1 MVASKDIV
9 FLFCLSLLT
18 GSIGYGQC
26 KTWNDSPQKEQA
38 ENAHS
43 NYRSAL
49 KMNDI
54 DLAFAEWKKAY
65 DIAPAAD
72 GMRDFHYMDGVK
84 LYKEKLKKATDDAAK
99 NEIKQAIIRLYDECA
114 SCYESQSIKLTSCSD
129 SECYKQ
135 KAAQVRGRKAF
146 DMYYELNSPY
156 EPNLTAFEA
165 SLSAGPDQVE
175 YIVFEPAANIIVY
188 QYKNNKLD
196 AQKARAL
203 HEKLVEAA
211 DANIE
216 AGGQYKA
223 YYESAK
229 ARMLAKFSEIESDI
243 FDCDYFKSKLEPRYN
258 ESPDDPDMVKYVFN
272 KLLQEGCDKDDPF
285 LSKLKTEYEKYAAD
299 ENARI
304 QAEFEANNPGVVA
317 NRLYREG
324 DFEGALDKYALALES
339 EEDPDKRAQY
349 YFNIASIEFRKLGRL
364 QNARTN
370 ALKAAELRSGWGQP
384 YLLIGDIYAKAA
396 KSCGGDAWGQ
406 RIVILAALDKYLYAR
421 SIDGAVDEEAN
432 RKIGIYS
439 SNKPSKDDAFMRGF
453 KEGQEISTGC
463 WIAERTIL
471 RVQ

>member
-1 MVASKDIV
+1 MVAIKDIMLLIGVSV
-9 FLFCLSLLT
+9 FTAS
-18 GSIGYGQC
+18 SVHGQC
-26 KTWNDSPQKEQA
+26 ETWNTSPRKDEA

-49 KMNDI
+49 KMKDNE
-54 DLAFAEWKKAY
+54 LAFTEWNKAY
-65 DIAPAAD
+65 EIAPAAD
-72 GMRDFHYMDGVK
+72 GMRDFHYMDGIK
-84 LYKEKLKKATDDAAK
+84 LYKEQLKSADEATK
-99 NEIKQAIIRLYDECA
+99 GTLKEAILRLYDECA
-114 SCYESQSIKLTSCSD
+114 ACYEAEAIKLTSCSD
-129 SECYKQ
+129 GECYKR

-156 EPNLTAFEA
+156 EPNLEAFKA
-165 SLSAGPDQVE
+165 SLSAGPQDVE
-175 YIVFEPAANIIVY
+175 YIIFEPTANIIVY
-188 QYKNNKLD
+188 QF
-196 AQKARAL
+196 QKEKINAETARDL
-203 HEKLVEAA
+203 HEQLVDAA
-211 DANIE
+211 DVNIE
-216 AGGQYKA
+216 ANGQYKA

-243 FDCDYFKSKLEPRYN
+243 FDCDYFKSKLEPQYN
-258 ESPDDPDMVKYVFN
+258 EKPDDPDVVKYVYN
-272 KLLQEGCDKDDPF
+272 KLLQEGCDKTDP
-285 LSKLKTEYEKYAAD
+285 LLAKLKTEYERYAEG
-299 ENARI
+299 ENSRI

-324 DFEGALDKYALALES
+324 DFEGAIDKYATALEG
-339 EEDPDKRAQY
+339 ETDPDKRAQY

-364 QNARTN
+364 QSARSS

-421 SIDGAVDEEAN
+421 SIDGAVQEEAN

-453 KEGQEISTGC
+453 KAGQEISTGC